1 MSTDFNTL
9 ITRLADKELLLDVP
23 GAGSPEMMNCCHGGC
38 DNCAYSHIFDSMT
51 SGRAK
56 WVACYPYRRL
66 IDGREHCSPWS
77 VLFSSRQE
85 DIINQASS
93 LSLTKQQFVEKFQSL
108 PYQLTLGPSISVPAD
123 EPVSSAALE
132 HFFSILAANTSETSK
147 GDESEPVLNPLQ
159 VG

>member
-1 MSTDFNTL
+1 MS
-9 ITRLADKELLLDVP
+9 RLADKELLLDVP

-66 IDGREHCSPWS
+66 IDGREHCPPWS
-77 VLFSSRQE
+77 VLFSSHQD
-85 DIINQASS
+85 DIINQSSS
-93 LSLTKQQFVEKFQSL
+93 LSLTKQQFIEKFQNL
-108 PYQLTLGPSISVPAD
+108 PSQLTLVPSISVPAD

-132 HFFSILAANTSETSK
+132 HFFSLLVDNTSASSI
-147 GDESEPVLNPLQ
+147 GDDSELVLSPTQ
-159 VG
+159 VD